1 MATDDEITRH
11 AESMILRRMDT
22 IDNLALGFFKGL
34 TIINGGAIVALFA
47 LLAQGSTFANSID
60 ARLAVCAA
68 AAFALGLV
76 AVMAANMLGYFAQQG
91 FHWYEQ
97 EVLHARYQRSAG
109 ETVTDEP
116 DDKQIDRGNRLLVVG
131 GWLATGSL
139 VAFLLG
145 CGLTTAAALGAVHG

>member
-1 MATDDEITRH
+1 MTTEDEITRH
-11 AESMILRRMDT
+11 AESMVLRRMDT

-47 LLAQGSTFANSID
+47 LLAQGSAFATRID

-68 AAFALGLV
+68 GAFAIGLV

-97 EVLHARYQRSAG
+97 EALHARYQRSAG
-109 ETVTDEP
+109 RTVTDEP
-116 DDKQIDRGNRLLVVG
+116 DDKQIDRGNRFLVVG
-131 GWLATGSL
+131 GWLAIGSL
-139 VAFLLG
+139 IAFLVG
-145 CGLTTAAALGAVHG
+145 CGLTIAAALGAVSG